1 VTVLQRDVRRELAI
15 TGAFDALDD
24 RERRIVVARYLEPPV
39 PFKELAVE
47 LAVST
52 TRIHQIQERAFA
64 KLAKVAARSEEAY

>member
-1 VTVLQRDVRRELAI
+1 MTVLKQHVRRELAT
-15 TGAFDALDD
+15 TGALDALDD

-64 KLAKVAARSEEAY
+64 KLAKAAARSEEA